1 MKIILWII
9 LLIPITAYSQINC
22 ETCKQEEYPFLGC
35 KNGIKISRCSSD
47 PNNDEGFRPWK
58 KCLNNIVMT
67 YDSTNYPLQQNGIK
81 YALELPRNDGFGYQ
95 RVFSRYQIIPRINE
109 ALNDWLQPSC
119 YPNVNNDNCQPCQL
133 KIRWAINVNEMDIY
147 PDATSITIQTTKKPA
162 TGACDQDCDSTEIRL
177 NGTPRWTGIN
187 PNDVRGSVLN
197 DTWTNFF
204 RTDHDS
210 LAIATTNRCYDLR
223 SAMRHEI
230 GHWLGFG
237 DMVGTN
243 KQSCSKTNSVMDA
256 DDFEHDINV
265 DITSDDRCMFT
276 VLYCC
281 PTNPNSINEVQTIN
295 STFNLFPNPTTFSV
309 TIALSPSTSQYN
321 KHLRVVDMSG
331 NTVSEQTFQAGGNDC
346 TISTA
351 GLSAGSYL
359 FVLTFDGINGSFAQ
373 KVVVQ

>member
-1 MKIILWII
+1 MKIIFWII

-22 ETCKQEEYPFLGC
+22 ESCKQEEYPFLGC

-58 KCLNNIVMT
+58 KCLNNLTIT
-67 YDSTNYPLQQNGIK
+67 YDSTNFPIQQNGLK
-81 YALELPRNDGFGYQ
+81 YGLSFPRNDGFAYHQ
-95 RVFSRYQIIPRINE
+95 VFTRHKIVSTINQ

-119 YPNVNNDNCQPCQL
+119 YPNINDDNCQPCNI
-133 KIRWAINVNEMDIY
+133 KVRWAREVQDMREY
-147 PDATSITIQTTKKPA
+147 PRATSITIQETKKPA
-162 TGACDQDCDSTEIRL
+162 TGACDQNCDSTEIRL
-177 NGTPRWTGIN
+177 NGTPEWTGIN
-187 PNDVRGSVLN
+187 PNDVRFSIETGS
-197 DTWTNFF
+197 WTNFF

-210 LAIATTNRCYDLR
+210 LAVATTNKCYDFR
-223 SAMRHEI
+223 SVMRHEI

-243 KQSCSKTNSVMDA
+243 RQSCSKTNSVMDA
-256 DDFEHDINV
+256 DDFEYDINV

-281 PTNPNSINEVQTIN
+281 PTNPNTINEAQTIN

-309 TIALSPSTSQYN
+309 TIALSPSTSQYS
-321 KHLRVVDMSG
+321 KHLRVVDMTG
-331 NTVSEQTFQAGGNDC
+331 NTVSEQKFQAGGNHC
-346 TISTA
+346 IISTA
-351 GLSAGSYL
+351 GLSAGTYL